1 MILKGFKFGMLLQF
15 AVGPVCIFILQM
27 ASLRGFY
34 MAETGVLGVVLID
47 GIFII
52 CAILGISSI
61 IDKKNIRFALKIFSA
76 VVLFVFG
83 ISTVLSQ
90 FNISFLP
97 SFEIKNISNSN
108 NVLLRAI
115 ILTAS
120 NPLTIIFWASVFST
134 KILEKDMERKDIY
147 QFGFG
152 AVLST
157 MFFLTIIALV
167 GNFAKIFFSIYVIQV
182 LNIVIGLLLIYFSI
196 KVILKHEKFRSN

>member
-76 VVLFVFG
+76 VVLFIFG
-83 ISTVLSQ
+83 LSTVLSQ

-97 SFEIKNISNSN
+97 SFEILNISNSN
-108 NVLLRAI
+108 NVFLRAI

-196 KVILKHEKFRSN
+196 RVILKHEKI